1 MKKAMDDLLQCA
13 AGQKASDLH
22 VSEHTPPMIRV
33 AGQLRP
39 LPPDKDRE
47 QYNLAA
53 MIEELLSGTQQQELK
68 EKGQCDFAYAM
79 SDGSRFRF
87 NVYRSG
93 GNLAAA
99 IRLIP
104 GKIVSCQE
112 LGLPESIRNFAYLKD
127 GLVLVTGA
135 TGSGKSTTLAAVIQE
150 INLHRACH
158 ILTLEDPIEYRF
170 APVKSLLHQREIGR
184 DTASF
189 PEGLRAALRQ
199 DPDVIMVGEMR
210 DTETMTVAV
219 TAAETGHLVFATLHT
234 RSAVETVDRII
245 DSFPEQKQK
254 QIRTQLAESLQ
265 AIVSQQLLSGK
276 EGGLVA
282 AVEVMH
288 LTPAIRNLIRKGETG
303 QMYSYIQTGAQYG
316 MQTME
321 SAVNQLRKEGRIE

>member
-1 MKKAMDDLLQCA
+1 M
-13 AGQKASDLH
+13 
-22 VSEHTPPMIRV
+22 
-33 AGQLRP
+33 
-39 LPPDKDRE
+39 
-47 QYNLAA
+47 
-53 MIEELLSGTQQQELK
+53 
-68 EKGQCDFAYAM
+68 
-79 SDGSRFRF
+79 
-87 NVYRSG
+87 
-93 GNLAAA
+93 
-99 IRLIP
+99 
-104 GKIVSCQE
+104 
-112 LGLPESIRNFAYLKD
+112 
-127 GLVLVTGA
+127 
-135 TGSGKSTTLAAVIQE
+135 
-150 INLHRACH
+150 
-158 ILTLEDPIEYRF
+158 
-170 APVKSLLHQREIGR
+170 
-184 DTASF
+184 
-189 PEGLRAALRQ
+189 RQ

-234 RSAVETVDRII
+234 RSAAETVDRII

-321 SAVNQLRKEGRIE
+321 SAVNRLRKEGKIE